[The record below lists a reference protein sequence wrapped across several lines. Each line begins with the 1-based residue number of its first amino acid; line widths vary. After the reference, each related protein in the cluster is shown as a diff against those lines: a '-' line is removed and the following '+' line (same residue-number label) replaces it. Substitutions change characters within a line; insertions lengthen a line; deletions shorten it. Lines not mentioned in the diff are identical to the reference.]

1 MGGLKQRGLHHE
13 PVPGDDEETLLRGAA
28 RQPDLPAHLPQTAVA
43 LGLLFLLLPL
53 LLFLTFF
60 TPAGLGGLG
69 GFGFLPPLVLQVDV
83 AVHFF
88 LPLLFAMMLCSITAG
103 DILA

>member
-1 MGGLKQRGLHHE
+1 MSLCLGMMKRRFCEG
-13 PVPGDDEETLLRGAA
+13 
-28 RQPDLPAHLPQTAVA
+28 LPASLICPPICPRPAVA

-69 GFGFLPPLVLQVDV
+69 GFGFLPPLALQVDV
-83 AVHFF
+83 AAHFF